1 MTRKIKLSLLMVS
14 IGALP
19 FGGNLSAAQG
29 PAPPAPAPP
38 SIVGIRPGTPI
49 AEAYKILSQHG
60 SNGMIQFGQK
70 QLDALADK
78 PITYAFVWSTTGSP
92 EDRELIE
99 VDLTFP
105 PSEQK
110 VWRITRRI
118 SFPPDQE
125 PLAEAMLNSLRKTF
139 GRELPTG
146 VSERAFWAFDTEG
159 RPAQGRGINLA
170 DCAQYLDLPDLNN
183 TVLAFASAKTSST
196 VPPNLALAPA
206 VVAANREACH
216 PFVFVVANLAGA
228 SNGGKIRFVSVTITD
243 IGAGIRAGTATQAA
257 LNGAA
262 SAQQQKAL
270 KKAQQQAVPQF

>member
-1 MTRKIKLSLLMVS
+1 MTRKIKLSLLVVS
-14 IGALP
+14 VGALQL
-19 FGGNLSAAQG
+19 GGILSAAQA
-29 PAPPAPAPP
+29 PATPAPAPP

-49 AEAYKILSQHG
+49 DEAYKILSQHG

-92 EDRELIE
+92 EDRELID

-118 SFPPDQE
+118 SFPPGQE
-125 PLAEAMLNSLRKTF
+125 PTADAMLNSLRKTF
-139 GRELPTG
+139 GKELPTG
-146 VSERAFWAFDTEG
+146 VSERAFWAFDTQG
-159 RPAQGRGINLA
+159 RPAQGSGINLA

-183 TVLAFASAKTSST
+183 TVLAFASAKTS
-196 VPPNLALAPA
+196 PNVALAPT
-206 VVAANREACH
+206 VVVANRESCH
-216 PFVFVVANLAGA
+216 QFVFVVANLAGA

-257 LNGAA
+257 LNGADLA
-262 SAQQQKAL
+262 HQQKAL
-270 KKAQQQAVPQF
+270 KKAQQQSVPQF